1 MTDTIETRP
10 LDRVPAT
17 PDDLFAFLDRLGV
30 RTTTVSHPPLFTVE
44 DSKAL
49 RGELPGG
56 HCKNLFLKDR
66 KGRLWLVVALEDTE
80 IDLRNL
86 DRRIGSARLSFG
98 RPELLWEVLGVRPG
112 AVTPFSVLNDTGRRV
127 TVVLERAMMAHAV
140 LNYHPLVND
149 RTTAIASDGLLRF
162 LRATGHEPETVDL
175 GGPPEVEGPGAPLA
189 KPTAE
194 LM

>member
-1 MTDTIETRP
+1 MTDTLETRI
-10 LDRVPAT
+10 LDRTPAT

-30 RTTTVSHPPLFTVE
+30 RTATVSHPPLFTVE

-66 KGRLWLVVALEDTE
+66 KGRLWLVVALEDTG
-80 IDLRNL
+80 IDLKSL
-86 DRRIGSARLSFG
+86 DRLIGSARLSFG

-112 AVTPFSVLNDTGRRV
+112 AVTPFAVLNDTGRRV

-149 RTTAIASDGLLRF
+149 RTTAITSADLLRF
-162 LRATGHEPETVDL
+162 LRATGHEPEIVDL
-175 GGPPEVEGPGAPLA
+175 GGHLQD
-189 KPTAE
+189 
-194 LM
+194 